1 CQESYSP
8 SEILWL
14 QMGSAANGLDGA
26 YTDMYCHVLSQALFF
41 DPVEFSKQLSTDG
54 IPEETMSLAVSLAAY
69 DADYF
74 PMEEAAAVKIIEEAL
89 NSGLFTEKQTQWA
102 ERLVN
107 ELTE

>member
-1 CQESYSP
+1 
-8 SEILWL
+8 
-14 QMGSAANGLDGA
+14 
-26 YTDMYCHVLSQALFF
+26 
-41 DPVEFSKQLSTDG
+41 
-54 IPEETMSLAVSLAAY
+54 MSLAVSLAAY